1 MRLSELAVDVMP
13 LTRAFRLKSLK
24 HDAALAA
31 FREVQRSAL
40 PDCTWTCACPSSRQI
55 PIHKSR
61 VHDRAVTVPFT
72 DTTQHGPA
80 NGKQT
85 ESGDDAT

>member
-13 LTRAFRLKSLK
+13 LTRAFRLKSLQ

-40 PDCTWTCACPSSRQI
+40 KVTAKSVHSRSCALSLVSSSV
-55 PIHKSR
+55 PCMGMSN
-61 VHDRAVTVPFT
+61 VGRA
-72 DTTQHGPA
+72 QR
-80 NGKQT
+80 
-85 ESGDDAT
+85 